1 MIVRQEKRED
11 IIAILELIKEAFKPM
26 PHSNGSEASI
36 VDQLRIDGD
45 LPISLV
51 AEYED
56 QILGHIA
63 FSPVTLNGKA
73 GWYGL
78 GPVSVMPNRQ
88 KQGIGS
94 QLINEG
100 LKRIEQQG
108 ALGCVLIGNPAY
120 YERFGFQ
127 SDGKLEYRDTPLAY
141 VQWLSFGKEEASGVL
156 KYAPAFEQDY

>member
-11 IIAILELIKEAFKPM
+11 IIEIHELTKEAFKPM
-26 PHSNGSEASI
+26 PYKNGSEAPI
-36 VDQLRIDGD
+36 IDQLRIDGD
-45 LPISLV
+45 LTVSLV
-51 AEYED
+51 AVHED
-56 QILGHIA
+56 QIFGHIA
-63 FSPVTLNGKA
+63 FSPVTLNGNS
-73 GWYGL
+73 GWFGL
-78 GPVSVMPNRQ
+78 GPVSVHPSRQ

-127 SDGKLEYRDTPLAY
+127 SDGNLEYHDTPLPY
-141 VQWLSFGKEEASGVL
+141 VQWLSFGERKANGLL